1 MLDKVRRDGALFEHV
16 QFGKLIYTAQLQLS
30 FIGGGHLDRDL
41 ILKRIAAGS
50 VVGIAIG
57 LAGFF
62 FAQHGTRGMGVLLFF
77 VVPGVGGFAAGLLSR
92 GAKPAVFAG
101 VIAAFIALV
110 GCLFLLIAIG
120 KEGFLC
126 ALMALPLIAVP
137 IAAGAALGV
146 AVRVL
151 IKPGQAQ
158 DTTVGV
164 FILVTPALLF
174 FAKQLEKPLLDR
186 ARIETVSTSV
196 WVPDSLDHTWSNIQS
211 IDSIHSNKPWL
222 MYVGLPVPQRCT
234 LEKTALGARRTC
246 YFNKGYIEETV
257 TEWNPPRS
265 MGLRIDRTHMPGRHW
280 MGFENARYRLDQEGK
295 GTRLTRTTVISS
307 HLYPAWYWRP
317 LEQWGVI
324 SEHKYILQD
333 AANRAYSGLKTT
345 ASEEN

>member
-1 MLDKVRRDGALFEHV
+1 LEDRE
-16 QFGKLIYTAQLQLS
+16 LIT
-30 FIGGGHLDRDL
+30 
-41 ILKRIAAGS
+41 KRIAAGS
-50 VVGIAIG
+50 ILGIAIG
-57 LAGFF
+57 VAGFF
-62 FAQHGTRGMGVLLFF
+62 AQYGTRGMGVLLFF
-77 VVPGVGGFAAGLLSR
+77 LVPGVGGFAAGFLGR
-92 GAKPAVFAG
+92 GAKPAG
-101 VIAAFIALV
+101 MAALIALV
-110 GCLFLLIAIG
+110 GCLFLLIALG
-120 KEGFLC
+120 KEGLLC
-126 ALMALPLIAVP
+126 ALMALALIAVP
-137 IAAGAALGV
+137 IAVGVALGV

-151 IKPGQAQ
+151 IKPGRAQ
-158 DTTVGV
+158 DTTVGM

-196 WVPDSLDHTWSNIQS
+196 WVPDSPDHTWSKIQS

-317 LEQWGVI
+317 LERWGVA
-324 SEHKYILQD
+324 SEHKYILED
-333 AANRAYSGLKTT
+333 VANRAYSGLKTT
-345 ASEEN
+345 APGEK